1 MLFRKTT
8 LLLLLAKYRQMKNT
22 KDTIGDRMAKK
33 KKTGQPRKDPSR
45 IKKQVGIML
54 TPDSQEFLDEM
65 AEASGVSK
73 STFVELLIRQA
84 YRRFENSEE
93 SFIV

>member
-1 MLFRKTT
+1 MLLKKTT
-8 LLLLLAKYRQMKNT
+8 LLLFLAECRQMGKLQRP
-22 KDTIGDRMAKK
+22 IGDRMAKK
-33 KKTGQPRKDPSR
+33 KKAGQPRKDPSR

>member
-1 MLFRKTT
+1 MLFMKTT
-8 LLLLLAKYRQMKNT
+8 LLLFLAKCRQMQESQSH
-22 KDTIGDRMAKK
+22 DRREMAKK
-33 KKTGQPRKDPSR
+33 KKVGQPRKDPSR

-84 YRRFENSEE
+84 YRRYENSEE

>member
-1 MLFRKTT
+1 
-8 LLLLLAKYRQMKNT
+8 
-22 KDTIGDRMAKK
+22 MAKK